1 MPIGGVSVA
10 LYYLLNRYGKHFENF
25 LSKIYNSITKWLWS
39 HCKMRMTLPINW
51 HRCMLIG
58 IVIHIAVCTD
68 NVGGNLRYTI
78 TKPKLFWSCIWTS
91 KGQII
96 LKGLFGVLK
105 FSQKTKERICHS
117 SKNEFVRSFLG
128 EFEDTKSL
136 RNYLTFNASV
146 IFAPKCLMLI
156 CDFLIVS
163 WPARLL
169 RRFPKHQKLKI
180 FYLEIQ

>member
-96 LKGLFGVLK
+96 SKGLFGVLK
-105 FSQKTKERICHS
+105 FSQNTNEWIHRS
-117 SKNEFVRSFLG
+117 GKNEFVCSFFG
-128 EFEDTKSL
+128 RIRGYQTSFW
-136 RNYLTFNASV
+136 NYLTFTEDWTFLTWYFEPFFN
-146 IFAPKCLMLI
+146 LN
-156 CDFLIVS
+156 DFCSIWNQV
-163 WPARLL
+163 
-169 RRFPKHQKLKI
+169 FMEK
-180 FYLEIQ
+180 